1 MTITVVGGESSGLAS
16 MVADLIEQN
25 LARDH
30 TRMALLR
37 RSVAVLDAPDADV
50 TVFLRIERDGVRVGD
65 GDVPDAHLRIR
76 SDSGRLLDLTI
87 APLRGGFP
95 DPLRPEG
102 RAIVAGFS
110 GGIVG
115 SPQTV
120 RDQLIDVL
128 QGTGARRQ
136 SPDLR
141 HARLRRPGR
150 LRPGHR
156 GHHREPRAQ
165 AGDVASAGG
174 GRRPG
179 ASRTRW

>member
-25 LARDH
+25 LARDP

-102 RAIVAGFS
+102 RAIVG
-110 GGIVG
+110 
-115 SPQTV
+115 
-120 RDQLIDVL
+120 DLL
-128 QGTGARRQ
+128 RRRIRIRGL
-136 SPDLR
+136 LR
-141 HARLRRPGR
+141 HPLRLMR
-150 LRPGHR
+150 LTKLLSV
-156 GHHREPRAQ
+156 AD
-165 AGDVASAGG
+165 GD
-174 GRRPG
+174 R
-179 ASRTRW
+179 